1 MHNHYLKIPAGDLW
15 GQTLK
20 SSVSLSQIYKVAK
33 GLKDLS
39 NVYFT
44 QTVHINQHQH
54 STVRD
59 YLLQDNIY
67 PQSNDLNTWKT
78 GMLFEWFKISSTF
91 KDAFTMLM

>member
-20 SSVSLSQIYKVAK
+20 SSVSLSQLYKEAK

-44 QTVHINQHQH
+44 QTVP
-54 STVRD
+54 
-59 YLLQDNIY
+59 Y
-67 PQSNDLNTWKT
+67 
-78 GMLFEWFKISSTF
+78 
-91 KDAFTMLM
+91 